1 MKDRHPQTVRNLAVI
16 CGLATTILSG
26 QALAAGFQ
34 LIEQSV
40 SGMGTAYAGGSALG
54 EDATTVF
61 FNPAG
66 MTRLKGTQTSAGF
79 HVVMPQAE
87 FDNQGSSTAN
97 AGSGSVPL
105 TGNGGDAGE
114 TGVVPNLYVSHQY
127 SEELFFGLGVNVPFG
142 LSTHYDNDW
151 AGRYHAI
158 KSEVETVNINPSFA
172 YKVNDWLSLGAG
184 VNAQYVDAKLTNAM
198 DFGLIAE
205 DEGLGFLG
213 FSPTSADGRSKVQGD
228 DWAYGYNLGLL
239 LNLGE
244 QTRLGAHYR
253 SKLDYTVKGEV
264 TFNNVP
270 DDPFGAL
277 KAKFKDGN
285 ARSSVDLPWTL
296 SVSLV
301 HEFTPKWAVMADF
314 SRTGWNDLDEL
325 RFEFDNGLP
334 DGVTTLNWSNSN
346 RYSVGATYKPTGQ
359 WTLRAGVAFD
369 ETPIP
374 DKEYRTPRIPGED
387 RIWGALGVGYRYSDS
402 LSFDFGYAHLWVDDP
417 KIDKTTG
424 SSPADED
431 YYRGNLK
438 GEYDASVD
446 IVSAQVNWIF

>member
-66 MTRLKGTQTSAGF
+66 MTRLEGTQTSAGF
-79 HVVMPQAE
+79 HVVMPQAQ
-87 FDNQGSSTAN
+87 FDNKGSSTATGV
-97 AGSGSVPL
+97 AL
-105 TGNGGDAGE
+105 TKSGGDAGE
-114 TGVVPNLYVSHQY
+114 TGVVPNLYASHQY
-127 SEELFFGLGVNVPFG
+127 NEQLFFGLGINVPFG

-151 AGRYHAI
+151 AGRYYAI
-158 KSEVETVNINPSFA
+158 KSEVETVNINPSLA
-172 YKVNDWLSLGAG
+172 YKLNDWLSLGAG
-184 VNAQYVDAKLTNAM
+184 LNAQYIDAKLTNAV
-198 DFGLIAE
+198 DFGLIMNPA
-205 DEGLGFLG
+205 L
-213 FSPTSADGRSKVQGD
+213 STTMDGRAKVQGD

-239 LNLGE
+239 VNLGDR
-244 QTRLGAHYR
+244 TRIGAHYR
-253 SKLDYTVKGEV
+253 SKLDYTIKGEV
-264 TFNNVP
+264 QFNDVPAPLQGTFTN
-270 DDPFGAL
+270 
-277 KAKFKDGN
+277 GN

-296 SVSLV
+296 SLSLV
-301 HEFTPKWAVMADF
+301 HEFNPKWALMADF
-314 SRTGWNDLDEL
+314 TRTGWHDLEEL
-325 RFEFDNGLP
+325 RFEFDTGLQ
-334 DGVTTLNWSNSN
+334 DNVTTLNWNNSN
-346 RYSVGATYKPTGQ
+346 RYSLGATYAPTSQ
-359 WTLRAGVAFD
+359 WTFRAGMAFD

-387 RIWGALGVGYRYSDS
+387 RIWGSVGVGYKYSDH
-402 LSFDFGYAHLWVDDP
+402 LSFDLGYAHLWVEDP
-417 KIDKTTG
+417 KIDKTAAG
-424 SSPADED
+424 ED
-431 YYRGNLK
+431 ARRGNLK